1 MEEPWMHITEWK
13 KPIWKDV
20 ILNDSND
27 MKYASGKC
35 KTIEA
40 GKNFIVASISWAQRI
55 FKVANYSVG
64 YYNGGCTSLC
74 VCPNP

>member
-1 MEEPWMHITEWK
+1 MSYPVITRHGGTLNAYYRVKEANLK
-13 KPIWKDV
+13 RRV

-40 GKNFIVASISWAQRI
+40 GKNFIVAR
-55 FKVANYSVG
+55 G
-64 YYNGGCTSLC
+64 
-74 VCPNP
+74 